1 MKISKFKE
9 IDKFILNNSFSE
21 SYKNINSIMFILSI
35 FGHFISIILSYFL
48 LYKVIF
54 SATESSSISLIISL
68 ILLSGLELLKRDFF
82 DKFSFQYLKLK
93 TLSHKDV
100 YPLLIISSLIIALSF
115 YASIKGSKEFSA
127 KADKI
132 ENINEVKV
140 NQYSDSVN
148 TLYDGKIKFINDE
161 ISSNKKLF
169 ENKDIEQTQLQSNEK
184 ITSVQKERISD
195 LKSQKLDIKKN
206 ITELDSS
213 ISKIKSERDLIIKE
227 YNEKSFKNV
236 NKFKN
241 DNDQNSFIFV
251 IISILVEIIILL
263 GVYFNKYYVFRT
275 WMDFKEKI
283 TNDSSYQKWI
293 LYDEMLNIIYNKN
306 LKVNDKLP
314 SSKNIIDILKI
325 NNIRIS
331 QKDITDF
338 LKILNNIGITQ
349 TSGSYRFFLKTKDSS
364 IELLKQHFNI
374 E

>member
-35 FGHFISIILSYFL
+35 FGHFISIILSCFL

-100 YPLLIISSLIIALSF
+100 YPLLIISSLIISLSF

-227 YNEKSFKNV
+227 YNDKSFKNV
-236 NKFKN
+236 DKFKN
-241 DNDQNSFIFV
+241 DNNQNSLIFV

-275 WMDFKEKI
+275 WTDFKEKI

-293 LYDEMLNIIYNKN
+293 LYDEILNIIYNKN

-314 SSKNIIDILKI
+314 SSKNIIEILKI
-325 NNIRIS
+325 NNIRIPS
-331 QKDITDF
+331 KDLTDF
-338 LKILNNIGITQ
+338 LKLLNSIGIIQ
-349 TSGSYRFFLKTKDSS
+349 TSGSYRLFLKTKDSS